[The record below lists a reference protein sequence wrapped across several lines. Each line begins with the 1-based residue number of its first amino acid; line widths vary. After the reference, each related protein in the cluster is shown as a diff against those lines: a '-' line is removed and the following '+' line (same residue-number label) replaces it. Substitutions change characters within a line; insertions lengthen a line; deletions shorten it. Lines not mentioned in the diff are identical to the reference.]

1 MTTETILKANDLSKI
16 FGRESS
22 EVHAVDNV
30 SLDIKRGELVLI
42 MGPSGSGK
50 TTLLSMLGA
59 LLGPTSGE
67 VVIDGMD
74 ISTMNS
80 TELAALR
87 AIKIGF
93 VFQAF
98 NLLEALTVE
107 ENILFPAQLNS
118 GGIATAKLRLDE
130 LLNRLDLT
138 KRRKALPN
146 TLSGGEKQRVAI
158 ARALIN
164 QPPII
169 LADEPTGNLDSHKG
183 QEVMMILH
191 DIARDDGCAV
201 LMVTHDPRV
210 EEIADRVLWL
220 EDGAIR
226 DRKSEQH
233 SWVND
238 PVCGM
243 RVDEWT
249 ATITTE
255 YKKKKYVFCSQRC
268 LERFDSDT
276 EKYITIPDTRSVLPI
291 CWSRPEKIEC
301 LLIHVGN
308 IKYRIIQES
317 QKIAVY

>member
-1 MTTETILKANDLSKI
+1 MTKTILQANNLSKH
-16 FGRESS
+16 FGNGVS
-22 EVHAVDNV
+22 EVRAVNDV
-30 SLDIKRGELVLI
+30 DLKIERGELVLI

-59 LLGPTSGE
+59 LLSPTSGKII
-67 VVIDGMD
+67 IDGTD
-74 ISTMNS
+74 ISSVKDVT
-80 TELAALR
+80 LAALR
-87 AIKIGF
+87 AQKIGF

-98 NLLEALTVE
+98 NLLEALSAE
-107 ENILFPAQLNS
+107 ENILFPAQLGS
-118 GGIATAKLRLDE
+118 EGVQGAKKRLDK
-130 LLNRLDLT
+130 LLARLGLT
-138 KRRKALPN
+138 ARRKALPG

-191 DIARDDGCAV
+191 DIARDEGCAV

-210 EEIADRVLWL
+210 EEIADRILWL
-220 EDGAIR
+220 EDGALR

-233 SWVND
+233 SWVID

-249 ATITTE
+249 ASIMTE
-255 YKKKKYVFCSQRC
+255 YNDKKFVFCSSRC
-268 LERFDSDT
+268 LNRF
-276 EKYITIPDTRSVLPI
+276 EAQ
-291 CWSRPEKIEC
+291 PEYYSNETKNQI
-301 LLIHVGN
+301 
-308 IKYRIIQES
+308 S
-317 QKIAVY
+317 

>member
-1 MTTETILKANDLSKI
+1 MSETILQAHHLTKC
-16 FGRESS
+16 FGSGAS
-22 EVHAVDNV
+22 EVRAVNDV
-30 SLDIKRGELVLI
+30 SIDIHQGEMVLI

-59 LLGPTSGE
+59 LLTPTAGE
-67 VVIDGMD
+67 IVIDGTD
-74 ISTMNS
+74 ISSMNN

-87 AIKIGF
+87 AKKIGF
-93 VFQAF
+93 VFQGF

-107 ENILFPAQLNS
+107 ENILFPARLSEKGSQEAR
-118 GGIATAKLRLDE
+118 GRLDD
-130 LLNRLDLT
+130 LLKRLGLSA
-138 KRRKALPN
+138 RRKALPN

-191 DIARDDGCAV
+191 DIARDDGCSV

-220 EDGAIR
+220 EDGALR
-226 DRKSEQH
+226 DRKMDQH
-233 SWVND
+233 AWVRD

-249 ATITTE
+249 ASIFTQYQGHKVT
-255 YKKKKYVFCSQRC
+255 FCSQRC
-268 LERFDSDT
+268 LERFEAEPERYARHMED
-276 EKYITIPDTRSVLPI
+276 PRP
-291 CWSRPEKIEC
+291 SR
-301 LLIHVGN
+301 G
-308 IKYRIIQES
+308 
-317 QKIAVY
+317 

>member
-1 MTTETILKANDLSKI
+1 MTTDTILKASNLSKH
-16 FGRESS
+16 FGSGSS
-22 EVHAVDNV
+22 VVRAVEDV
-30 SLDIKRGELVLI
+30 SLSIERGEMVLI

-59 LLGPTSGE
+59 LLGPSSGE
-67 VVIDGMD
+67 VAIDGVS
-74 ISTMNS
+74 ISSMKES
-80 TELAALR
+80 ELAALR
-87 AIKIGF
+87 AKKIGF
-93 VFQAF
+93 VFQSF

-107 ENILFPAQLNS
+107 ENILFPTQLNT
-118 GGIATAKLRLDE
+118 GGMAAAKKRLDK
-130 LLNRLDLT
+130 LLDRLGLS

-158 ARALIN
+158 GRALIN

-220 EDGAIR
+220 EDGSIR
-226 DRKSEQH
+226 DRKAEQH
-233 SWVND
+233 SWVKD

-249 ATITTE
+249 ATIFTE
-255 YKKKKYVFCSQRC
+255 YKYNKYVFCSQRC
-268 LERFDSDT
+268 LERFNK
-276 EKYITIPDTRSVLPI
+276 E
-291 CWSRPEKIEC
+291 PERYFTH
-301 LLIHVGN
+301 L
-308 IKYRIIQES
+308 
-317 QKIAVY
+317 